1 MAGDSMTT
9 IRPAGGADAEEI
21 ARIYVTSW
29 NVGFGELMPPAVL
42 DERRVARWRETVADG
57 NWWVGEVGGVVA
69 GFVGIGASR
78 DPADPA
84 LGELDTIA
92 VDPAYWRHGVGTA
105 LMRKA
110 LDELRADYDEAIL
123 WTLANYPRGQSF
135 YAKTGWTLTGAT
147 RADGSQLMYRYRL
160 QNLKSVT

>member
-1 MAGDSMTT
+1 MVAV
-9 IRPAGGADAEEI
+9 RAAEPADAGEI

-42 DERRVARWRETVADG
+42 DERRVARWQKTLADG
-57 NWWVGEVGGVVA
+57 NWWVAEVGGVVA

-78 DPADPA
+78 DPVDPA

-92 VDPAYWRHGVGTA
+92 VDPAYWRRGVGTA

-110 LDELRADYDEAIL
+110 LDELRAEYDEAVL
-123 WTLANYPRGQSF
+123 WTLADYPQGQNF
-135 YAKTGWTLTGAT
+135 YAKNGWSLTGVT
-147 RADGSQLMYRYRL
+147 RDNGHQVSYRRRL
-160 QNLKSVT
+160 